1 MIITV
6 MMITFV
12 SLPTMY
18 GIKGLGFSLSIV
30 DIDISHSTLNVR
42 KPQKMRFGSL
52 DSVGN
57 VEPNGVANLSWTGWV
72 ICKESS

>member
-42 KPQKMRFGSL
+42 KPQKMRFGYL

>member
-1 MIITV
+1 
-6 MMITFV
+6 
-12 SLPTMY
+12 MY

-42 KPQKMRFGSL
+42 KPQKMRFESL

-57 VEPNGVANLSWTGWV
+57 VKPNGVANLSWTGWV
-72 ICKESS
+72 ICKENSK